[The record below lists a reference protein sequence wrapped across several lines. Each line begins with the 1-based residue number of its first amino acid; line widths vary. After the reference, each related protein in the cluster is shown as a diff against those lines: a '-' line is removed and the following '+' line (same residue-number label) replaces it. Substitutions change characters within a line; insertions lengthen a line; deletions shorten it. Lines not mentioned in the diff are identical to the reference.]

1 MRRNLLLGTA
11 ACLALW
17 LPSCTSGSSG
27 RTLATTSGAAR
38 SPSGSPFLSVS
49 DRVPWLFPVP
59 NGWTVSVG
67 RSAPDPN
74 LMTGVL
80 QTWATNAPYRFT
92 FGHSPSPNGTGG
104 ASETLGSETAVVKV
118 QLLWFPP
125 EQDPTWAPS
134 NSAAQ
139 VAPASGWHGDA
150 QNPGW
155 VFRERTASRGQP

>member
-1 MRRNLLLGTA
+1 M
-11 ACLALW
+11 
-17 LPSCTSGSSG
+17 
-27 RTLATTSGAAR
+27 
-38 SPSGSPFLSVS
+38 S
-49 DRVPWLFPVP
+49 DRVPWVFLVP

-92 FGHSPSPNGTGG
+92 IGHSPSPNGTGG
-104 ASETLGSETAVVKV
+104 ASETLGSEAAVVEV

-125 EQDPTWAPS
+125 EQDPTWSPS
-134 NSAAQ
+134 DSATQ
-139 VAPASGWHGDA
+139 VAAASGWHSDA

-155 VFRERTASRGQP
+155 VFRERTACRGKACVHDLEWHGPGASDEEIGVAQKAAESTGLKTSWP